1 MAIIFLFIT
10 SCVSL
15 KFGSICPLLTGGF
28 VVIRKPSA
36 SLGCVVGIRDMEM
49 DKTQLSCS
57 RKELNIERPYSQ
69 IGR

>member
-1 MAIIFLFIT
+1 MAVIFLLIT

-28 VVIRKPSA
+28 AVIRKLSA
-36 SLGCVVGIRDMEM
+36 GLGCVVGIRDMELDM
-49 DKTQLSCS
+49 TRLSCS
-57 RKELNIERPYSQ
+57 RKELNIERRHSH